1 MKLFS
6 LACLFMLF
14 ANPVV
19 FSQTLTQYF
28 DGDDE
33 PNYSFTIQ
41 IDSTRP
47 NAWQVGKPKKAY
59 FNAASSQPNVLVTD
73 TVTTYPIND
82 TSIVMAG
89 IDLTRWRLGI
99 QAMRWEQKLDLE
111 SGDGAIIEYSLDSGI
126 TWKNVM
132 NNPSVYNFY
141 GYDSTNLDTLQGG
154 EFAFS
159 GTDTA
164 WKDIWLCFDLA
175 WLNTN
180 AKVFFIRFKLLSDS
194 VQNTKEGWMID
205 NMSVDITS
213 LHGSVNKI
221 HGEGLFQIYPNP
233 ARNIIHI
240 ESAKLSGSEVIE
252 KMELFTYTGTSVS
265 SWTNIPAKY
274 FVDVNNYPN
283 GMYYLKINTK
293 YGVKCYPIVVLHE

>member
-1 MKLFS
+1 MKS
-6 LACLFMLF
+6 LTIFCAFLLF
-14 ANPVV
+14 AAPNA

-47 NAWQVGKPKKAY
+47 NAWQVGKPQKTY
-59 FNAASSQPNVLVTD
+59 FNAASSLPNVLVTD
-73 TVTTYPIND
+73 TITTYPIND
-82 TSIVMAG
+82 TSIVIAS
-89 IDLTRWRLGI
+89 IDLTRWRWGI

-154 EFAFS
+154 EFVFS
-159 GTDTA
+159 GTDTS

-180 AKVFFIRFKLLSDS
+180 AKVFFIRFTLLSDS

-205 NMSVDITS
+205 NMLVDITS

-233 ARNIIHI
+233 AHDIIHI

-252 KMELFTYTGTSVS
+252 KMELFNYAGKSVA

-274 FVDVNNYPN
+274 FVDVNNYAN

-293 YGVKCYPIVVLHE
+293 QGIKCYPIVVSH